1 MNGKVSLPA
10 RPQEAANNPVSQG
23 EAILAK
29 NSDLETVVRNVVGDV
44 QHATK
49 ALCKLK

>member
-1 MNGKVSLPA
+1 MNGKASLPA

-29 NSDLETVVRNVVGDV
+29 K
-44 QHATK
+44 Q
-49 ALCKLK
+49 